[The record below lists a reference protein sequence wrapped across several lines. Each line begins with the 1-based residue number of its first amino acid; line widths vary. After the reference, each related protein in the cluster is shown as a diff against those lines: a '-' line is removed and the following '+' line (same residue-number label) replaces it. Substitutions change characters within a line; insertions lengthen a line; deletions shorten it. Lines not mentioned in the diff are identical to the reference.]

1 MNLLTSRQRKLVYL
15 AGIVALMF
23 PIILLGT
30 PAAKSSRG
38 EAAAPE
44 AEPDEGGGGK
54 LAQLRRQHQLGE
66 STLGDVDPSSATM
79 NLVLVGLRG
88 IAVNQLWMQ
97 ADENRKTKNWA
108 QLKTNI
114 ESIILLQPHYIK
126 VWEFQGWN
134 LAYNVSAEWDLVE
147 DKYYWIKEGAK
158 FSIRGTKR
166 NQKYPELYW
175 WVGII
180 LGDKISNHDAWEYM
194 RKFFNPDAYPHETG
208 DELIGDP
215 EIRRRE
221 NRVAPDPDLNPER
234 IDNHLVAKAWF
245 QRANAQDLIESQRRM
260 SRLAFRQRPA
270 RAQMAYAEMLMKE
283 GRFREKDT
291 IIDAWKTGLREWT
304 RSYAD
309 GKPGFGQELFDS
321 LAGKIRLN
329 AESLQEL
336 RELTKEDKP
345 EGRFTEAEKRRAIN
359 SARNVV
365 NYNFWKTRAE
375 VEALP
380 EAVEAHYEIFQ
391 GHALHR
397 TGKHR
402 EAIRK
407 LESGLGRYA
416 KLMKDFPELKT
427 RDESIE
433 EVMVAILAWQDANLL
448 LNSDFSHLTSPVP
461 PTNPPLDDVWNAH
474 RGQRAEYLR
483 IMLRGFR
490 IN

>member
-30 PAAKSSRG
+30 PASKSSRG
-38 EAAAPE
+38 DAAAPE
-44 AEPDEGGGGK
+44 TDPDEGGGGK

-88 IAVNQLWMQ
+88 IAANQLWMQ

-114 ESIILLQPHYIK
+114 ESIILLQPHFIK

-166 NQKYPELYW
+166 NQRYPELYW

-180 LGDKISNHDAWEYM
+180 LGEKISNHDAWEYM
-194 RKFFNPDAYPHETG
+194 RKFFNPKAYTYDKSG
-208 DELIGDP
+208 DLIGDP

-221 NRVAPDPDLNPER
+221 NRIAPDPDLNPR
-234 IDNHLVAKAWF
+234 GIDNHLVAKSWF
-245 QRANAQDLIESQRRM
+245 QLANAQDLVVPQHRM

-270 RAQMAYAEMLMKE
+270 RAQMSFAEMMMKE
-283 GRFREKDT
+283 GRFNEERT
-291 IIDAWKTGLREWT
+291 IIDAWKQGLREWT
-304 RSYAD
+304 VSYSD

-321 LAGKIRLN
+321 LAGKIRLS
-329 AESLQEL
+329 AESPQEL
-336 RELTKEDKP
+336 AELRKLDDP
-345 EGRFTEAEKRRAIN
+345 PGRFSVSQKRRAIK
-359 SARNVV
+359 SGRNIV

-375 VEALP
+375 VEELP
-380 EAVEAHYEIFQ
+380 EAVQAHYDIFQ

-397 TGKHR
+397 AAKLR
-402 EAIRK
+402 LAIRK
-407 LESGLGRYA
+407 LESGLRRYA
-416 KLMKDFPELKT
+416 KLMKDYPELKT
-427 RDESIE
+427 RDESVE
-433 EVMVAILAWQDANLL
+433 EVMVAILAWQDSHLL
-448 LNSDFSHLTSPVP
+448 LNSSYSRQTHPVP
-461 PTNPPLDDVWNAH
+461 LTRPSLLDVWNAH
-474 RGQRAEYLR
+474 RGQRAEYER
-483 IMLRGFR
+483 IMRRGFR
-490 IN
+490 IQ